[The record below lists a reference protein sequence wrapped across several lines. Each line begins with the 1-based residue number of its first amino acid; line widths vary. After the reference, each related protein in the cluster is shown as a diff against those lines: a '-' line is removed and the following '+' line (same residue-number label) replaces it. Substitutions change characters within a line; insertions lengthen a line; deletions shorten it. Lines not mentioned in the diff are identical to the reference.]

1 MEKEKFNSKK
11 NKYSKR
17 NKYSKKKRVYIAIA
31 LLIFTYTFA
40 QLFLN
45 FNTEKT
51 EVISF
56 NQFNQM
62 VQNKE
67 IKKVSI
73 NLKGNTFTVIDNNN
87 KKYTTDNP
95 KYDNFKKELLLK
107 GVEVEELSEPFILKL
122 LSSILPMIFFGF
134 IIYYIYSK
142 QGKLLTGN
150 TSKQISNIPSVKFSD
165 IAGLKEVKEDMK
177 DMVDFLNRPEKYEE
191 NGAKLPK
198 GAILYGPSG
207 TGKTLLA
214 KAIAGEAGVPFYSV
228 SGSSFIEMFAGIG
241 AKRVR
246 ELFNEA
252 RKNAPSIIFVD
263 EIDAVGGKRDNIAG
277 NGEQRQTLNELLT
290 QMDGFQGS
298 EGIMVLCAT
307 NRLEDLD
314 DALIRPGRFDKQIM
328 VPLPNTPEDR
338 EEVINLYIK
347 NKKLSEKID
356 TRYIAKITIGFS
368 PAEIETLLN
377 EATIIATKENDGII
391 TMQNID
397 DAYYKIAMKGHAQR
411 GKKREEDTI
420 KLVAYHESGHAFLA
434 HKYNMD
440 VTKVTITPSTSGAGG
455 VTMINPKEGLM
466 SIEDMENRI
475 KMTYG
480 GRICE
485 YLYRGNDKVK
495 VTTGASSDIQSAIN
509 IIKAMIS
516 DYGMNEEV
524 GMLSL
529 RALDIESDKLLLEE
543 SKKLSKKLYSLAEKD
558 IMDNKHIIKAI
569 AETLI
574 EKETID
580 GLELY
585 KIIKDNN
592 VI

>member
-252 RKNAPSIIFVD
+252 RKNAPSIIFID

-307 NRLEDLD
+307 NRLGDLD

-328 VPLPNTPEDR
+328 IPLPNTPEDR

-495 VTTGASSDIQSAIN
+495 VTTGASSDIQSATN

>member
-198 GAILYGPSG
+198 GTILYGPSG

-252 RKNAPSIIFVD
+252 RKNAPSIIFID

-495 VTTGASSDIQSAIN
+495 VTTGASSDIQSATN

>member
-252 RKNAPSIIFVD
+252 RKNAPSIIFID

-495 VTTGASSDIQSAIN
+495 VTTGASSDIQSATN

>member
-252 RKNAPSIIFVD
+252 RKNAPSI
-263 EIDAVGGKRDNIAG
+263 NI
-277 NGEQRQTLNELLT
+277 
-290 QMDGFQGS
+290 
-298 EGIMVLCAT
+298 
-307 NRLEDLD
+307 
-314 DALIRPGRFDKQIM
+314 
-328 VPLPNTPEDR
+328 
-338 EEVINLYIK
+338 Y
-347 NKKLSEKID
+347 
-356 TRYIAKITIGFS
+356 
-368 PAEIETLLN
+368 
-377 EATIIATKENDGII
+377 
-391 TMQNID
+391 
-397 DAYYKIAMKGHAQR
+397 
-411 GKKREEDTI
+411 
-420 KLVAYHESGHAFLA
+420 
-434 HKYNMD
+434 
-440 VTKVTITPSTSGAGG
+440 
-455 VTMINPKEGLM
+455 
-466 SIEDMENRI
+466 
-475 KMTYG
+475 
-480 GRICE
+480 
-485 YLYRGNDKVK
+485 
-495 VTTGASSDIQSAIN
+495 
-509 IIKAMIS
+509 
-516 DYGMNEEV
+516 
-524 GMLSL
+524 
-529 RALDIESDKLLLEE
+529 
-543 SKKLSKKLYSLAEKD
+543 
-558 IMDNKHIIKAI
+558 
-569 AETLI
+569 
-574 EKETID
+574 
-580 GLELY
+580 
-585 KIIKDNN
+585 
-592 VI
+592 

>member
-17 NKYSKKKRVYIAIA
+17 NKYSKKKRVCIAIA

-252 RKNAPSIIFVD
+252 RKNAPSIIFID

-495 VTTGASSDIQSAIN
+495 VTTGASSDIQSATN

>member
-1 MEKEKFNSKK
+1 
-11 NKYSKR
+11 
-17 NKYSKKKRVYIAIA
+17 
-31 LLIFTYTFA
+31 
-40 QLFLN
+40 
-45 FNTEKT
+45 
-51 EVISF
+51 
-56 NQFNQM
+56 
-62 VQNKE
+62 
-67 IKKVSI
+67 
-73 NLKGNTFTVIDNNN
+73 
-87 KKYTTDNP
+87 
-95 KYDNFKKELLLK
+95 
-107 GVEVEELSEPFILKL
+107 
-122 LSSILPMIFFGF
+122 
-134 IIYYIYSK
+134 
-142 QGKLLTGN
+142 
-150 TSKQISNIPSVKFSD
+150 
-165 IAGLKEVKEDMK
+165 
-177 DMVDFLNRPEKYEE
+177 
-191 NGAKLPK
+191 
-198 GAILYGPSG
+198 
-207 TGKTLLA
+207 
-214 KAIAGEAGVPFYSV
+214 
-228 SGSSFIEMFAGIG
+228 
-241 AKRVR
+241 
-246 ELFNEA
+246 
-252 RKNAPSIIFVD
+252 
-263 EIDAVGGKRDNIAG
+263 
-277 NGEQRQTLNELLT
+277 
-290 QMDGFQGS
+290 
-298 EGIMVLCAT
+298 MVLCAT

-495 VTTGASSDIQSAIN
+495 VTTGASSDIQSATN